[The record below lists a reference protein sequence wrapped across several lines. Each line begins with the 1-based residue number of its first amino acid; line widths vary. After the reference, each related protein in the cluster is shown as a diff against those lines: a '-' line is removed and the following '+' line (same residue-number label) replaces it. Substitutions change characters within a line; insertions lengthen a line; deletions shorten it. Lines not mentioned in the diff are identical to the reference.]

1 MVRTEQV
8 SDTTIPS
15 VLFHYGFLHD
25 RGVFGLKV
33 DDIAHLPLSLKFY
46 LYVLTCTRPDTLR
59 QTYTHTHTDRHA
71 YIHIYTHANTLT
83 HTHTYKHGLSLSLS
97 LCLSLSLY
105 LSLLLSLSLSDR
117 KSVV

>member
-8 SDTTIPS
+8 RDTAITS

-59 QTYTHTHTDRHA
+59 QTD
-71 YIHIYTHANTLT
+71 TLT
-83 HTHTYKHGLSLSLS
+83 LT
-97 LCLSLSLY
+97 
-105 LSLLLSLSLSDR
+105 
-117 KSVV
+117 

>member
-8 SDTTIPS
+8 RDTAITS

-25 RGVFGLKV
+25 RGVFGRKV

-59 QTYTHTHTDRHA
+59 QTD
-71 YIHIYTHANTLT
+71 TLT
-83 HTHTYKHGLSLSLS
+83 LT
-97 LCLSLSLY
+97 
-105 LSLLLSLSLSDR
+105 
-117 KSVV
+117 